1 MEPRGIVS
9 YQTEEY
15 GCVRVKLA
23 EILNSRGITRNR
35 LRTLTGV
42 KYEVID
48 RYYKGVSVEWVDL
61 DFLAKVC
68 YVLNCEIYDLLE
80 YQPPRTVKQDQTP
93 LSI

>member
-1 MEPRGIVS
+1 MVEPKSIIS
-9 YQTEEY
+9 YRTEEY

-23 EILNSRGITRNR
+23 NVLDSRGITRNR

-48 RYYKGVSVEWVDL
+48 RYYKGVSVELVDL

-68 YVLNCEIYDLLE
+68 YVLNCEISDLLE
-80 YQPPRTVKQDQTP
+80 YQPPSMAK
-93 LSI
+93 

>member
-1 MEPRGIVS
+1 MAEPKSIIR

-15 GCVRVKLA
+15 GQVRVKLR
-23 EILNSRGITRNR
+23 ELLDSRGITRNR

-48 RYYKGVSVEWVDL
+48 RYYKGVGVAMADL

-68 YVLNCEIYDLLE
+68 YVLDCEVSDLLE
-80 YQPPRTVKQDQTP
+80 YQRPQESKN
-93 LSI
+93 